1 MDRIDMHIEV
11 TPVPYDKLRQT
22 GSGEGSSEV
31 RARVLAAR
39 ERQIDRFAANPG
51 IHCNAQMQPRQIKE
65 HCRLDSGTNALM
77 KTAVTRLGLSARAF
91 HRLLKVARTIS
102 DLGGSDELTTEA
114 VAEAIQYRSL
124 DRDWW
129 SR

>member
-1 MDRIDMHIEV
+1 MNVEV
-11 TPVPYDKLRQT
+11 APVPYDRLRQT
-22 GSGEGSSEV
+22 ESGDGSV
-31 RARVLAAR
+31 RVRKRIEEARR
-39 ERQIDRFAANPG
+39 RQQIRFAEKPG
-51 IHCNAQMQPRQIKE
+51 IHSNAQMLSREIRK
-65 HCRLDSGTNALM
+65 HCRLDSAGNALM
-77 KTAVTRLGLSARAF
+77 KAAVKRLGLSARAF

-129 SR
+129 RA